1 MKLLRT
7 ALLLAACA
15 VTPALALDAE
25 LLKYVGSDATAVA
38 GVYVDRTLGSP
49 LGVYLQSM
57 GVAGSRDFK
66 TFIELT
72 GFDPRRD
79 LREVIL
85 ASPGGPHQ
93 KSGLVVARG
102 TFNAA
107 ELGSAAIR
115 SNRGVKESYA
125 GVDVFHSAEGNGP
138 WLAFPEPA
146 IAVMG
151 DEALLKAALDRRAN
165 ASELNQRLL
174 SKAQAASSHYDV
186 WFASTGQ
193 RGIGFGR
200 GKLSAESVDLASG
213 GLTFGATIQL
223 NAEAVMRTEKDAQ
236 SLVDTIR
243 FVSSLMQMQGQRN
256 AEINALTTLAQSAQT
271 KVDGTTVSISASIPQ
286 ADVERMLNRSK
297 RIAAVRQ

>member
-1 MKLLRT
+1 MQLLRT
-7 ALLLAACA
+7 ALLFAACA
-15 VTPALALDAE
+15 ATPVLALDAE

-38 GVYVDRTLGSP
+38 GVYVDRTLSSP

-57 GVAGSRDFK
+57 NGSENRDFK

-79 LREVIL
+79 LREIVF
-85 ASPGGPHQ
+85 ASPGGSRQ
-93 KSGLVVARG
+93 KSGIVVARG
-102 TFNAA
+102 AFNVSQ
-107 ELGSAAIR
+107 LGTVTVQ

-125 GVDVFHSAEGNGP
+125 GVDVYHAAEGKGP
-138 WLAFPEPA
+138 WFAFPEPS
-146 IAVMG
+146 IALLG
-151 DEALLKAALDRRAN
+151 DEALLKAALDRRSN
-165 ASELNQRLL
+165 ASGLEARLL
-174 SKAQAASSHYDV
+174 AKAQAASARYDV

-193 RGIGFGR
+193 RGVGFGR

-213 GLTFGATIQL
+213 GLTLGATIQL

-271 KVDGTTVSISASIPQ
+271 SVDGATVSISASIPQ

-297 RIAAVRQ
+297 RIAAIR